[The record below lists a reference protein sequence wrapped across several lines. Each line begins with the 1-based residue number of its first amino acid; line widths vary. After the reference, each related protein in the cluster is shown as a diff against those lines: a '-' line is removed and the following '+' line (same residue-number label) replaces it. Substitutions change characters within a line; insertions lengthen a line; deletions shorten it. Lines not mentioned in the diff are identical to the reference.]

1 MRLLESRMI
10 TTDSI
15 KTAAT
20 KIAQLMEESAD
31 ELNAADGLLGDGD
44 LGITMVRGFRE
55 IIEVRDSLPDDVG
68 MALFQCAKAFTKSS
82 GSSYGTLLATGLM
95 SVAKKKKGQQEI
107 QVEEIS
113 ALLDDALDA
122 MKQRGKAELGD
133 KTVLDVI
140 AASSQ
145 AAKDQSD
152 GSSVLKAINDAVTST
167 IDEFRSRQSKIGR
180 ARIFSEKSIGLDD
193 PGMLAFRKMLEAL
206 S

>member
-1 MRLLESRMI
+1 MI

-113 ALLDDALDA
+113 ALLNDALDA

-152 GSSVLKAINDAVTST
+152 GSSVLKAINDAVTRT

-193 PGMLAFRKMLEAL
+193 PGMLAFKKMLEAL

>member
-1 MRLLESRMI
+1 MI

-15 KTAAT
+15 KTAVT

-55 IIEVRDSLPDDVG
+55 IIGVRDSFPDDVG

-113 ALLDDALDA
+113 ALLNDALDA

-152 GSSVLKAINDAVTST
+152 GSSVLIAINDAVTST

>member
-1 MRLLESRMI
+1 MI

-15 KTAAT
+15 KSAAT

-113 ALLDDALDA
+113 ALLNDALDA

>member
-1 MRLLESRMI
+1 MI

-55 IIEVRDSLPDDVG
+55 IIEVKDSLPDDVG

-152 GSSVLKAINDAVTST
+152 GCSVLKAINDAVTNT

>member
-1 MRLLESRMI
+1 MI

-15 KTAAT
+15 KTAVT

-113 ALLDDALDA
+113 ALLNDALDA

-193 PGMLAFRKMLEAL
+193 PGMLAFRKMLKAL

>member
-1 MRLLESRMI
+1 MI

-15 KTAAT
+15 NTAAT

-55 IIEVRDSLPDDVG
+55 IIEVRNSLPDDVG

-113 ALLDDALDA
+113 ALLNDALDA

-145 AAKDQSD
+145 AAKDQYD
-152 GSSVLKAINDAVTST
+152 GNSVLKAINDAVTST
-167 IDEFRSRQSKIGR
+167 IDEFRSHQSKIGR

>member
-1 MRLLESRMI
+1 MI

-15 KTAAT
+15 KTAVT

-44 LGITMVRGFRE
+44 LGIPMVRGFRE

-113 ALLDDALDA
+113 ALLNDALDA

>member
-1 MRLLESRMI
+1 MI

-15 KTAAT
+15 KTAVT
-20 KIAQLMEESAD
+20 KIARLMEESAD

-107 QVEEIS
+107 EVEEIS
-113 ALLDDALDA
+113 ILLDDALDA

-152 GSSVLKAINDAVTST
+152 GSSVLKAINDAVTGT
-167 IDEFRSRQSKIGR
+167 IDEFRSRQSKVGR

-206 S
+206 N

>member
-1 MRLLESRMI
+1 MI

-152 GSSVLKAINDAVTST
+152 GSSVLKAINDSVTST
-167 IDEFRSRQSKIGR
+167 INEFRSRQSKIGR

>member
-1 MRLLESRMI
+1 MI

-113 ALLDDALDA
+113 ALLNDALDA

-152 GSSVLKAINDAVTST
+152 GSSVLKAVNDAVTST

>member
-1 MRLLESRMI
+1 MI

-15 KTAAT
+15 KTAVT

-55 IIEVRDSLPDDVG
+55 IIEVGDSLPDDVG

-82 GSSYGTLLATGLM
+82 GSSFGTLLATGLM

-113 ALLDDALDA
+113 ALLNDALDA

-140 AASSQ
+140 AASSK
-145 AAKDQSD
+145 AAKDQFD

>member
-1 MRLLESRMI
+1 MI

-113 ALLDDALDA
+113 ALLNDALDA

-140 AASSQ
+140 AASIKV
-145 AAKDQSD
+145 AKDQSD

>member
-1 MRLLESRMI
+1 MI

-107 QVEEIS
+107 QVKEIS
-113 ALLDDALDA
+113 ALLNDALDA

-145 AAKDQSD
+145 AAKDQYD

>member
-1 MRLLESRMI
+1 MI

-113 ALLDDALDA
+113 ALLNDALDA

-152 GSSVLKAINDAVTST
+152 GSSVLIAINDAVTST

-206 S
+206 N

>member
-1 MRLLESRMI
+1 MI

-55 IIEVRDSLPDDVG
+55 IIQVRDSLPDDVG

-113 ALLDDALDA
+113 ALLNEALDA

-167 IDEFRSRQSKIGR
+167 IDEYRSRQSKIGR

>member
-1 MRLLESRMI
+1 MI

-55 IIEVRDSLPDDVG
+55 IIGVRDSLPDDVG

-113 ALLDDALDA
+113 ALLNDALDA

-145 AAKDQSD
+145 AARDQSE

>member
-1 MRLLESRMI
+1 MI

-113 ALLDDALDA
+113 ALLNDALDA

-152 GSSVLKAINDAVTST
+152 GSSVLKAINDAVTRT
-167 IDEFRSRQSKIGR
+167 IDKFRSRQSKIGR

>member
-1 MRLLESRMI
+1 MI

-113 ALLDDALDA
+113 ALLNDALDA

-152 GSSVLKAINDAVTST
+152 GSSVLKAINDAVTSA
-167 IDEFRSRQSKIGR
+167 IDDFRSRQSKIGR

>member
-1 MRLLESRMI
+1 MI

-107 QVEEIS
+107 QFEEIS
-113 ALLDDALDA
+113 LLLNDALDA

-145 AAKDQSD
+145 AAKDQSE

-167 IDEFRSRQSKIGR
+167 INEFRSRQSKIGR

>member
-1 MRLLESRMI
+1 MI

-113 ALLDDALDA
+113 ALLNDAFDA
-122 MKQRGKAELGD
+122 MKHRGKAELGD

>member
-1 MRLLESRMI
+1 MI

-15 KTAAT
+15 KTAVT
-20 KIAQLMEESAD
+20 KIAQMMEESAD

-82 GSSYGTLLATGLM
+82 GSSYGTLLASGLM

-113 ALLDDALDA
+113 ALLNDALDA

>member
-1 MRLLESRMI
+1 MI

-15 KTAAT
+15 KTAVT
-20 KIAQLMEESAD
+20 KIAQLMEESTD

-113 ALLDDALDA
+113 ALLNDALDA

-152 GSSVLKAINDAVTST
+152 GSSVLKAINDSVTST
-167 IDEFRSRQSKIGR
+167 IDDFRSRQSKIGR

>member
-1 MRLLESRMI
+1 MI

-55 IIEVRDSLPDDVG
+55 IIEVRDSFPDDVG

-82 GSSYGTLLATGLM
+82 GSSYGTLLATGMM

-113 ALLDDALDA
+113 ALLNDALDA

>member
-1 MRLLESRMI
+1 MI

-20 KIAQLMEESAD
+20 KIAQFMEESAD

-82 GSSYGTLLATGLM
+82 GSSYGTLMATGLM

-113 ALLDDALDA
+113 ALLNDALDA

-193 PGMLAFRKMLEAL
+193 PGMLAFKKMLEAL

>member
-1 MRLLESRMI
+1 MI

-31 ELNAADGLLGDGD
+31 ELNASDGLLGDGD

-113 ALLDDALDA
+113 ALLNDALDA

-152 GSSVLKAINDAVTST
+152 GSNVLKAINDAVTST
-167 IDEFRSRQSKIGR
+167 IDEFKSRQSKIGR

>member
-1 MRLLESRMI
+1 MI

-152 GSSVLKAINDAVTST
+152 GSSVLKAINNAVTST

>member
-1 MRLLESRMI
+1 MI

-113 ALLDDALDA
+113 ALLNDALDA

-145 AAKDQSD
+145 AAKDQSN

>member
-1 MRLLESRMI
+1 MI

-113 ALLDDALDA
+113 ALLNDALDA

-145 AAKDQSD
+145 AAKDQYD

-206 S
+206 N

>member
-1 MRLLESRMI
+1 MI

-15 KTAAT
+15 KTAIT

-55 IIEVRDSLPDDVG
+55 IIGVRDSLPDDVG

-113 ALLDDALDA
+113 ALLNDALDA

>member
-1 MRLLESRMI
+1 MI

-113 ALLDDALDA
+113 ALLNDALDA

-133 KTVLDVI
+133 KTMLDVI

>member
-1 MRLLESRMI
+1 MI

-20 KIAQLMEESAD
+20 KIAQLMEESAE

-113 ALLDDALDA
+113 ALLNDALDA

>member
-1 MRLLESRMI
+1 MI

-15 KTAAT
+15 KSAAT
-20 KIAQLMEESAD
+20 KIAKLMEESAD

-113 ALLDDALDA
+113 ALLNDALDA

>member
-1 MRLLESRMI
+1 MI

-95 SVAKKKKGQQEI
+95 TVAKKKKGQQEI

-113 ALLDDALDA
+113 ALLNDALDA

-140 AASSQ
+140 SASSQ

>member
-1 MRLLESRMI
+1 MI

-113 ALLDDALDA
+113 ALLNDALDA

-152 GSSVLKAINDAVTST
+152 GNSVLKAINDAVTST

-193 PGMLAFRKMLEAL
+193 PGMLAFKKMLEAL

>member
-1 MRLLESRMI
+1 MI

-20 KIAQLMEESAD
+20 KIAQLIEESAD

-113 ALLDDALDA
+113 ALLNDALDA

-206 S
+206 N

>member
-1 MRLLESRMI
+1 MI

-145 AAKDQSD
+145 AAKDHSD

>member
-1 MRLLESRMI
+1 MI

-82 GSSYGTLLATGLM
+82 GSIFGTLLATGLM

-113 ALLDDALDA
+113 ALLNDALDA

>member
-1 MRLLESRMI
+1 MI
-10 TTDSI
+10 TIDSI
-15 KTAAT
+15 KTAVT
-20 KIAQLMEESAD
+20 KIAQMMEESAD

-113 ALLDDALDA
+113 ALLNDALDA

>member
-1 MRLLESRMI
+1 MI

-15 KTAAT
+15 KTAVN

-113 ALLDDALDA
+113 ALLNDALDA

>member
-1 MRLLESRMI
+1 MI

-82 GSSYGTLLATGLM
+82 GSSFGTLLATGLM

-152 GSSVLKAINDAVTST
+152 GSSVLKAINDAVTNT